1 MQKGPR
7 WSAGAQGF
15 AVLAHR
21 DFRLYVTARVCG
33 TIATQ
38 MIIVAVGWQVY
49 ARTGRL
55 LDLGWIGLS
64 QFLPFL
70 CLALLAGHAA
80 DAFDRRLILVLCAA
94 LQVACASLLLVFAVI
109 GMAVTWPVFVVLALL
124 GIARAF
130 QMPTGQ
136 SLLPNLIPL
145 PMLGSAIALS
155 SSTFQVA
162 NIAGPSLG
170 GVLYALSERPGVPGG
185 AAALVYTAADG
196 MLMLAILSLVLISAR
211 PRAGRIVAISW
222 STLLEGLRFVWH
234 RKPVLGA
241 MSLDLFAVLFGG
253 ATALLPAYT
262 RDVLHAGP
270 AVFGLLRTAPGFGAG
285 LTALLLTF
293 RPLNRHVGL
302 TMFAGVAAFGAMT
315 VILGF
320 SHSFAVALGALLVM
334 GAGDMISVFV
344 RSVLVQ
350 RETPD
355 AIRGRVS
362 AVNAIFIGASNE
374 LGEFESGVTAAWLGL
389 VPAIV
394 AGGVLT
400 LGVTLVWAYVLFP
413 QLRRLQSFTE

>member
-1 MQKGPR
+1 MIP
-7 WSAGAQGF
+7 AGSQGF

-21 DFRLYVTARVCG
+21 DFRLFVAARVCS

-38 MIIVAVGWQVY
+38 MIVVAVGWQVY

-55 LDLGWIGLS
+55 LDLGLIGLS

-70 CLALLAGHAA
+70 CLALIAGHAA
-80 DAFDRRLILVLCAA
+80 DAFDRRMILVLCAGA
-94 LQVACASLLLVFAVI
+94 QFACASLLLLFAVV
-109 GMAVTWPVFVVLALL
+109 GLALTWPVFVVLALL

-136 SLLPNLIPL
+136 SLMPNLVPPQL
-145 PMLGSAIALS
+145 LGNAIALS

-162 NIAGPSLG
+162 TIAGPSLG
-170 GVLYALSERPGVPGG
+170 GVLYALSERPGMPGG
-185 AAALVYTAADG
+185 AAALVYTASDA
-196 MLMLAILSLVLISAR
+196 MLLLAIFSLVSIRAR
-211 PRAGRIVAISW
+211 RVAGKAVAVSW
-222 STLLEGLRFVWH
+222 ATLLEGLRFVWQ

-253 ATALLPAYT
+253 ATALLPAFT

-270 AVFGLLRTAPGFGAG
+270 EIFGILRTAPGVGAG
-285 LTALLLTF
+285 ATALLLAF
-293 RPLNRHVGL
+293 RPIHARVGL
-302 TMFAGVAAFGAMT
+302 YMFAGVAGFGAMT
-315 VILGF
+315 VVLGLT
-320 SHSFAVALGALLVM
+320 HSFPVALASLVVL
-334 GAGDMISVFV
+334 GSGDMVSVYI
-344 RSVLVQ
+344 RSLLVQ

-374 LGEFESGVTAAWLGL
+374 LGEFESGLTAAWLGL

-400 LGVTLVWAYVLFP
+400 LAVTLVWAYALFP
-413 QLRRLQSFTE
+413 GLRRLQSFDDLG